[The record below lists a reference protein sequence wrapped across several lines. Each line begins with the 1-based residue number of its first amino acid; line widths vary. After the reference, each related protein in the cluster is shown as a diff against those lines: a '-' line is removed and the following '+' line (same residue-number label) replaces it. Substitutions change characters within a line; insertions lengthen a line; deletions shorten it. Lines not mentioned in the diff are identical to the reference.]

1 MLRVAG
7 LRSEVIQV
15 VFDVPVGEWAA
26 KPGAMPKQEREEDQ
40 QDREE
45 RNQEVGSTPG
55 ASGVRLARR
64 VRWLHTLI
72 LA

>member
-1 MLRVAG
+1 MLRVTRLG
-7 LRSEVIQV
+7 GEVIQV
-15 VFDVPVGEWAA
+15 VFDVLVAEWAA
-26 KPGAMPKQEREEDQ
+26 KPRAMPEQKRKEDQ

-55 ASGVRLARR
+55 APGVRLARR
-64 VRWLHTLI
+64 LNLLHTLI